1 MINNN
6 KKIYEFRNNYCII
19 ISFTSIR
26 IPFFI
31 IYSINSTF
39 PGITIWTTTW
49 FVFQDNVLP
58 GKSLFSMSAVV
69 IVGYIFGHTLERY
82 TTVNAVVG
90 MTLIGALYR
99 NLGPTS
105 FLDDKVAD
113 VVDYHLR

>member
-1 MINNN
+1 M
-6 KKIYEFRNNYCII
+6 
-19 ISFTSIR
+19 
-26 IPFFI
+26 
-31 IYSINSTF
+31 
-39 PGITIWTTTW
+39 
-49 FVFQDNVLP
+49 FQDDVLP
-58 GKSLFSMSAVV
+58 GKSLFSMSAIV

-99 NLGPTS
+99 NLGPPN